1 MSLKKCH
8 HQNKESLPTSSNP
21 YFSCA
26 TCNLKPKPRAF
37 GRRVGFG
44 PGASSRGGVV
54 SCGVVNPDDR
64 STNLIDP
71 VDGVMLHLW
80 CFFWYNYWISLNI
93 EYYWCITIIDTSRR
107 KKQGFSLHVFF
118 SKPWGQR
125 IEVSI
130 FQTGWRNMF
139 EMVIATCV
147 LTEKQWR
154 KFCQNLYFGF
164 GGLKKNLLTHCLLA
178 FLKIGKTYML
188 ESKLSL
194 PPRRFSE
201 ERNNQ
206 HLRSSFRKLL
216 WCFGCPGGVSGGQS
230 ARSPHSARTGALSAR
245 AAKENEESEDSAV
258 KWMLKWMSG
267 LDH

>member
-1 MSLKKCH
+1 MSLKRCH

-37 GRRVGFG
+37 GWGVGFG

-93 EYYWCITIIDTSRR
+93 EYNIDTSRR
-107 KKQGFSLHVFF
+107 KKPRFFSVCFF

-130 FQTGWRNMF
+130 FHAF
-139 EMVIATCV
+139 
-147 LTEKQWR
+147 WR
-154 KFCQNLYFGF
+154 KSSEGNL
-164 GGLKKNLLTHCLLA
+164 
-178 FLKIGKTYML
+178 
-188 ESKLSL
+188 SKLV
-194 PPRRFSE
+194 
-201 ERNNQ
+201 
-206 HLRSSFRKLL
+206 FRVWWLEKESTHPL
-216 WCFGCPGGVSGGQS
+216 FVGFFEK
-230 ARSPHSARTGALSAR
+230 RENIY
-245 AAKENEESEDSAV
+245 AK
-258 KWMLKWMSG
+258 K
-267 LDH
+267 

>member
-1 MSLKKCH
+1 MSLKRCH

-37 GRRVGFG
+37 GWGVGFG

-93 EYYWCITIIDTSRR
+93 EYNIDTSRR
-107 KKQGFSLHVFF
+107 KNQGFSLYVFF
-118 SKPWGQR
+118 ETMRSENWGFNL
-125 IEVSI
+125 S
-130 FQTGWRNMF
+130 
-139 EMVIATCV
+139 CV

-154 KFCQNLYFGF
+154 KFV
-164 GGLKKNLLTHCLLA
+164 
-178 FLKIGKTYML
+178 KT
-188 ESKLSL
+188 
-194 PPRRFSE
+194 
-201 ERNNQ
+201 
-206 HLRSSFRKLL
+206 
-216 WCFGCPGGVSGGQS
+216 CI
-230 ARSPHSARTGALSAR
+230 
-245 AAKENEESEDSAV
+245 
-258 KWMLKWMSG
+258 SG
-267 LDH
+267 LVAWKRIYSPIVCWLFWKTGKHIC